1 MNVFERQG
9 SLDSTSKGSFLL
21 LWFWYCPCDNV
32 LHHFLETESPRFSE
46 WHIRL
51 STRLMLFHCLIFV
64 RNSCQNDKGLLQM
77 RQYVTMESVYSTK
90 KNADEMLKKW
100 QSQSAHRSSMLLQ
113 VAEQRKNEMIRK
125 KMMQHKQEISINSTK
140 ASFCNYKVPY
150 KVVFAALHSTSQQLG
165 SGFKLCLSLHVATIF
180 KAARHGGFL
189 RFRGGN
195 QRRSNGIHMNTPH
208 KKVRDSFLVTK
219 ITNAGFFRLCLFCL

>member
-1 MNVFERQG
+1 
-9 SLDSTSKGSFLL
+9 
-21 LWFWYCPCDNV
+21 
-32 LHHFLETESPRFSE
+32 
-46 WHIRL
+46 
-51 STRLMLFHCLIFV
+51 
-64 RNSCQNDKGLLQM
+64 M

-113 VAEQRKNEMIRK
+113 VAEQRIHDMIRK
-125 KMMQHKQEISINSTK
+125 KMMQHKQEISINSKK
-140 ASFCNYKVPY
+140 ASFYNYKVPY

-165 SGFKLCLSLHVATIF
+165 NGFKLCWSLHVATIF

-195 QRRSNGIHMNTPH
+195 QRRSNGIHQI
-208 KKVRDSFLVTK
+208 KDIKS
-219 ITNAGFFRLCLFCL
+219 